1 MATFGSEAVAA
12 CITMERIIDL
22 RLTAAY
28 LGVHVKESVL
38 FRDNETVVKSITLPH
53 AKLHKRHNM
62 LSYHKS
68 RECVAA
74 GIFRMVHIM
83 GKCNPADMLS
93 KHWDMPSVWSMLKP
107 MLFCLTQGYSRG
119 GGYEGS

>member
-1 MATFGSEAVAA
+1 
-12 CITMERIIDL
+12 MERIIDL

-38 FRDNETVVKSITLPH
+38 FGDNKTVVKSITLPH

-62 LSYHKS
+62 LSYHKA

-74 GIFRMVHIM
+74 GIFRMIHIK
-83 GKCNPADMLS
+83 GSCNPPDILS
-93 KHWDMPSVWSMLKP
+93 KHWDMASIWSMLKP
-107 MLFCLTQGYSRG
+107 LLFGHKDIPEEEDVIEDEIT
-119 GGYEGS
+119 